1 MADDCFVTI
10 CHPLHYTVIMNPR
23 FCGLLVLVSQMMSAL
38 ISLLQNLMILW
49 VSFTV
54 LKIPHFCECNQV
66 VQHACYDT
74 FLNDIVM
81 YSSAGVLGGGPFIG
95 IFYSYSKIVSSIRG
109 VSAQGKYR
117 AFRLCISPFNC
128 CLFFFL
134 PYFMVCFQECIL
146 ALRISTG

>member
-1 MADDCFVTI
+1 
-10 CHPLHYTVIMNPR
+10 
-23 FCGLLVLVSQMMSAL
+23 MSAL
-38 ISLLQNLMILW
+38 ISLLQNLMMLW

-54 LKIPHFCECNQV
+54 LKIPHFFCECNQV

-81 YSSAGVLGGGPFIG
+81 YSSAGVLGRGPFIG

-128 CLFFFL
+128 CLFFFFFAL
-134 PYFMVCFQECIL
+134 FYGMLLGVYLSPADIHWLNLSL
-146 ALRISTG
+146 AASVMYTAVTPMLNPFIYSL

>member
-1 MADDCFVTI
+1 
-10 CHPLHYTVIMNPR
+10 
-23 FCGLLVLVSQMMSAL
+23 MMSAL
-38 ISLLQNLMILW
+38 ISLLQNLMMLW

-54 LKIPHFCECNQV
+54 LKIPHFFCECNQV

-117 AFRLCISPFNC
+117 AFHLCISPFNC
-128 CLFFFL
+128 CLFFFFFFAL
-134 PYFMVCFQECIL
+134 FYGMLLGVYLSPADIHWLNLSL
-146 ALRISTG
+146 AASVMYTAVTPMLNPFIYSL

>member
-1 MADDCFVTI
+1 
-10 CHPLHYTVIMNPR
+10 
-23 FCGLLVLVSQMMSAL
+23 MMSAL
-38 ISLLQNLMILW
+38 ISLLQNLMMLW

-54 LKIPHFCECNQV
+54 LKIPHFFCECNQV

-81 YSSAGVLGGGPFIG
+81 YSSAGVLGRGPFIG

-117 AFRLCISPFNC
+117 AFSPVHLTFQ
-128 CLFFFL
+128 LL
-134 PYFMVCFQECIL
+134 PYFFFFFALFYGMLLGVYLSPADIHWLNLSL
-146 ALRISTG
+146 AASVMYTAVTPMLNPFIYSL

>member
-1 MADDCFVTI
+1 
-10 CHPLHYTVIMNPR
+10 
-23 FCGLLVLVSQMMSAL
+23 MMSAL
-38 ISLLQNLMILW
+38 ISLLQNLMMLW

-54 LKIPHFCECNQV
+54 LKIPHFFCECNQV

-128 CLFFFL
+128 CLFFFFFFAL
-134 PYFMVCFQECIL
+134 FYGMLLGVYLSPADIHWLNSSL
-146 ALRISTG
+146 AASVMYTSVTPMLNPFIYSL